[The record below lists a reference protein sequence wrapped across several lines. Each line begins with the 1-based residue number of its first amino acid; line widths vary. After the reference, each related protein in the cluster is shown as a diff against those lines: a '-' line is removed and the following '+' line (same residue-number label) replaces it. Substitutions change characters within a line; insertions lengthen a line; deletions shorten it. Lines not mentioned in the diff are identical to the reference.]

1 MENITVTLGAR
12 FNGQTERASITMP
25 LAEIENR
32 PALKAALLKAGIYA
46 LASSMKDDKNSAS
59 PNSFANWVATIDAAT
74 LAASIGKPAS
84 GNTSY
89 LQTDRVADA
98 RAIVNSIPSLAANGV
113 LLMLPGVDFPSM
125 VLNKN
130 LPALSA
136 RDNSAVLE
144 NWNNLDINQ
153 CPDTFPQPAFIR
165 MKAMLEGFQSLH
177 SK

>member
-59 PNSFANWVATIDAAT
+59 PNSFAQWVATIDAAT

-84 GNTSY
+84 NSNY
-89 LQTDRVADA
+89 LQADRVADA
-98 RAIVNSIPSLAANGV
+98 RAIVNSIPSLAANGI

-130 LPALSA
+130 LPALAA
-136 RDNSAVLE
+136 RDNSTVLD
-144 NWNNLDINQ
+144 NWNNLNINR
-153 CPDTFPQPAFIR
+153 CPDTFPKAAFIR
-165 MKAMLEGFQSLH
+165 LLTMLEGFQSLH